1 VVLLNVLVLLR
12 LLYVYLWMV
21 ELFVLM
27 LQLLLLV
34 LYRVLLLFD
43 LVLELHVQVLELL
56 KLQLLLLELE
66 VLLLKSGVLIA
77 PTTLILRPRQTLC
90 RREGRGKRMLVVGRI
105 WVKREGEGVRDIFI
119 MASLNSRLLTL
130 VWLLP
135 LVVCLVRRAT
145 RTHYIAVIPASHE
158 RQPSQTGGFL
168 LVPRYSFA
176 FKV

>member
-1 VVLLNVLVLLR
+1 MLLNVLVLLR

-77 PTTLILRPRQTLC
+77 PTTLILRPRQTL
-90 RREGRGKRMLVVGRI
+90 
-105 WVKREGEGVRDIFI
+105 FI